1 MSRTEQVNFIN
12 TWTGFSKLVN
22 GMYIHVCSLLILEV
36 HVYIQDISAADQSN
50 YSSCDLMT
58 FSLEIGDTLM
68 IRQPVYLWA
77 VNYKRYI
84 AFILYILLTSLKC

>member
-58 FSLEIGDTLM
+58 FSLEIEDTND
-68 IRQPVYLWA
+68 QTTC
-77 VNYKRYI
+77 
-84 AFILYILLTSLKC
+84 ILVGSELQKIYSIYTVHIIN

>member
-12 TWTGFSKLVN
+12 TWIGFSKLVN
-22 GMYIHVCSLLILEV
+22 GMYICSLLMLKV
-36 HVYIQDISAADQSN
+36 HVYIHVQDISAADQSN

-58 FSLEIGDTLM
+58 FSSEIGDTFM

-84 AFILYILLTSLKC
+84 AFIL

>member
-50 YSSCDLMT
+50 YLSCDLMT
-58 FSLEIGDTLM
+58 FSLEIKDTSC
-68 IRQPVYLWA
+68 
-77 VNYKRYI
+77 
-84 AFILYILLTSLKC
+84 ILVGSELQKIYSIYTVHIIN

>member
-22 GMYIHVCSLLILEV
+22 GMYIHLCSLLILEV

-58 FSLEIGDTLM
+58 FSLEIGDTTC
-68 IRQPVYLWA
+68 
-77 VNYKRYI
+77 
-84 AFILYILLTSLKC
+84 ILVGSELQKIYSIYTVHIIN

>member
-22 GMYIHVCSLLILEV
+22 GMYICSFFMLEV

-50 YSSCDLMT
+50 YYSCDLMT
-58 FSLEIGDTLM
+58 FRLEIGDTLM
-68 IRQPVYLWA
+68 IKQPVYLWA
-77 VNYKRYI
+77 VHYKRYI

>member
-12 TWTGFSKLVN
+12 TWIGFSKLVN
-22 GMYIHVCSLLILEV
+22 GMYICSLLMLEV

-58 FSLEIGDTLM
+58 FSLEIGDTTC
-68 IRQPVYLWA
+68 
-77 VNYKRYI
+77 
-84 AFILYILLTSLKC
+84 ILVGSELQKIYSIYTVHIIN